1 MPTVAVSTEHASYTV
16 HVGSGLLG
24 SLRRRIET
32 LPSAH
37 GRRQFVVTSPEIW
50 RLWSPALLSSFG
62 GHSAPE
68 PLFLP
73 AGEPHKRLRHLE
85 QLAEDLSRAR
95 ADRDTLLL
103 ALGGGIVGDVTGFL
117 AAVYMRGIPFIQLP
131 TTLLAQVDSSVG
143 GKTGVNLRTGKNLL
157 GSFHHPLA
165 VFADTD
171 TLGTL
176 PARELR
182 AGLQEA
188 VKAGVIFSPKL
199 FRLLDRQA
207 SILLDSTRPQHSRVL
222 REVITASVRIKA
234 EVVHADEREAGL
246 RMILNFGHTLGH
258 AIEAAT
264 GYKQLLHGEAI
275 GWGMIA
281 ATRLALARGAI
292 EPGPAERIEQLILRY
307 GPLPRFKAPADRL
320 VALTAGDKKSRSGVL
335 SFILPTAIG
344 SVTRVRDVTETE
356 LLAATKSVLALAA
369 QQPNPADV

>member
-1 MPTVAVSTEHASYTV
+1 MPTVPVSTEHTSYNV

-24 SLRRRIET
+24 SLRRRIDA
-32 LPSAH
+32 LPEAR

-50 RLWSPALLSSFG
+50 RLWSPALLSSYKG
-62 GHSAPE
+62 RPAPE

-73 AGEPHKRLRHLE
+73 AGESHKRLHAVE
-85 QLAEDLSRAR
+85 KLAESLSRAR

-103 ALGGGIVGDVTGFL
+103 AFGGGIVGDVTGFL
-117 AAVYMRGIPFIQLP
+117 AAIYMRGLSFIQVP

-143 GKTGVNLRTGKNLL
+143 GKTGVNLRTGKNLI

-171 TLGTL
+171 TLRTL
-176 PARELR
+176 PPRELR

-188 VKAGVIFSPKL
+188 VKAGIICSPPL
-199 FRLLDRQA
+199 FRQLERQA
-207 SILLDSTRPQHSRVL
+207 EILLDPTHPQNSRAL
-222 REVITASVRIKA
+222 QQVITASVRIKA
-234 EVVHADEREAGL
+234 EVVNADEREAGL

-281 ATRLALARGAI
+281 AIRLAVARGSIAAK
-292 EPGPAERIEQLILRY
+292 PAARMEQLILRY
-307 GPLPRFKAPADRL
+307 GPLPRFKAAADRL

-335 SFILPTAIG
+335 SFVLPTALG
-344 SVTRVRDVTETE
+344 AVTRVRDVTEPE
-356 LLAATKSVLALAA
+356 LLEAARAVLALAA
-369 QQPNPADV
+369 HQFDPAHV